1 MPLALSS
8 QAGHNLTLWPVKATQ
23 SDSNIRDGQMKRREF
38 LRYTST
44 GIAATMIP
52 GAMRSSEKTTT
63 VLAAKPPMGWN
74 SFDSYGVYLHEK
86 AALANLEAMAKKL
99 KPFGYEY
106 FVIDNGWFGEYKLQG
121 GSLYPAEKHAS
132 DVRLNEFGI
141 VQPSRCYFP
150 NGLAPIVRRAR
161 KLGIKVGVHLMRGIP
176 RKAVELNL
184 PIKGTKYRAK
194 DIADTS
200 STCKWCDYNYGVD
213 MSKSGSQEFYNSL
226 VAQLADWGIDFIK
239 ADDIVPFPREVVA
252 MAKAI
257 ANSRR
262 RIVLSL
268 SPGRDADPKHAAQ
281 YRRANMLRVTHDI
294 WDDQEGMETAFAAWR
309 KWRGAERP
317 GFWIDMDMI
326 PFGQLLVMSPPPISK
341 TTGAKKTKAVRLA
354 GKGYRRWC
362 GLTKPQKCTFIT
374 LRALAASPLM
384 FGGDLPSLDDHSL
397 KLVTNKEMIA
407 CNQNGVMGKL
417 VGEAKG
423 IEVWKTPQKGAKLAG
438 WIGVFNRT
446 DQATTVT
453 LTLELLG
460 LKGGNPLT
468 CRDIWA
474 DETFILSAQTA
485 PKAVIEPNGVIF
497 LRYQPGRI

>member
-1 MPLALSS
+1 
-8 QAGHNLTLWPVKATQ
+8 
-23 SDSNIRDGQMKRREF
+23 MKRREF
-38 LRYTST
+38 LQYASA
-44 GIAATMIP
+44 GIACAVT
-52 GAMRSSEKTTT
+52 GAAPRSAEKTAG
-63 VLAAKPPMGWN
+63 VLAARPPMGWN

-86 AALANLEAMAKKL
+86 AALANLDAMAEKL

-106 FVIDNGWFGEYKLQG
+106 FVIDNGWFGEYKLRPD
-121 GSLYPAEKHAS
+121 SLYPAEKHAS

-141 VQPSRCYFP
+141 VQPSKCYFP
-150 NGLAPIVRRAR
+150 NGLGPVVRRAR
-161 KLGIKVGVHLMRGIP
+161 KLGIKVGLHLMRGIP

-194 DIADTS
+194 DIADTTS
-200 STCKWCDYNYGVD
+200 VCKWCAYNYGVD
-213 MSKSGSQEFYNSL
+213 MSKPGSQEFYNSL
-226 VAQLADWGIDFIK
+226 VAQLADWGIEFIK
-239 ADDIVPFPREVVA
+239 ADDIVPFPNEVVA
-252 MAKAI
+252 MAKAV
-257 ANSRR
+257 ANCGRPV
-262 RIVLSL
+262 VLSL
-268 SPGRDADPKHAAQ
+268 SPGRNADPRHAAQ
-281 YRRANMLRVTHDI
+281 HRRANMLRVTHDI
-294 WDDQEGMETAFAAWR
+294 WDDQKGIEMAFAAWR

-417 VGEAKG
+417 VGEGKG
-423 IEVWKTPQKGAKLAG
+423 VEVWLAPQKARKLTG

-446 DQATTVT
+446 GQANTVT
-453 LTLELLG
+453 LTPELLG
-460 LKGGNPLT
+460 LKGSGRLT
-468 CRDIWA
+468 CRDIWT
-474 DETFILSAQTA
+474 DETFTLTAKTA
-485 PKAVIEPNGVIF
+485 PEAAIEPNGVIF
-497 LRYQPGRI
+497 LRYQPARRA